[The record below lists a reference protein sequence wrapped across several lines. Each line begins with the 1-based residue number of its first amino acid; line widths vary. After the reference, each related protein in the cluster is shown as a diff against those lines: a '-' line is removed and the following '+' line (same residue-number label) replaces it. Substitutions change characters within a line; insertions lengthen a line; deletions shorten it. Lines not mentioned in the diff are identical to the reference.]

1 MGLGQK
7 NKLPQCIMISTT
19 GVICKPCCEKSVAC
33 DGGVVRESLLG
44 GCLKDNESIRI
55 QDSMCGKLFGG
66 ICYNGE
72 QGKGQMLVGKQS
84 KENMF

>member
-33 DGGVVRESLLG
+33 DGGVVRESFLEEVTFELD
-44 GCLKDNESIRI
+44 LKD
-55 QDSMCGKLFGG
+55 
-66 ICYNGE
+66 E
-72 QGKGQMLVGKQS
+72 QELAL
-84 KENMF
+84 